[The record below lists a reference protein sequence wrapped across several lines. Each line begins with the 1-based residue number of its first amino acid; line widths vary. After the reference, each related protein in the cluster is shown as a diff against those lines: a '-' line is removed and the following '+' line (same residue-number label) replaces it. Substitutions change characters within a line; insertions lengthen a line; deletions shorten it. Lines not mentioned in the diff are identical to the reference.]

1 MLREQIETYME
12 KAQKTDGQDKRDT
25 ALDTMMVY
33 RKLLYAYEADPKK
46 ETIRDVLKN
55 QVSAYNTKVIRCQE
69 ELNNAFLFLEETL
82 GSGQEMLIFVT
93 ELSINPN
100 TSQFIFEHGCEKYY
114 EHNKRL
120 MFENRQDERAKRI
133 DALHLSEVETTIS

>member
-1 MLREQIETYME
+1 
-12 KAQKTDGQDKRDT
+12 
-25 ALDTMMVY
+25 
-33 RKLLYAYEADPKK
+33 
-46 ETIRDVLKN
+46 
-55 QVSAYNTKVIRCQE
+55 SAYNTKVIRCQE

-120 MFENRQDERAKRI
+120 MFENRQDELAKRI
-133 DALHLSEVETTIS
+133 DALHLSEVETAIS